1 MYKLN
6 RFFILR
12 KTLNR
17 QKYLST
23 IVNGVEEPIK
33 PWKKIP
39 GPLSLPIIGQI
50 LHFLPGGWLHK
61 RSIELQQLL
70 YENYGPI
77 VRLDGNLGFPPIT
90 FLFDP
95 EAAITLFRKEESLPF
110 RPGFESLVYHRKHF
124 YNKNVDDSC
133 GVLFE
138 LKSKRNKQ
146 NMIETNLFNELNLW
160 ALESTGLV
168 TFGERLNC
176 LDPNLSN
183 NSPAMK
189 LIKTQQESL
198 CMIEKLDFQPSLWK
212 YITTPAYKKGIK
224 TFDDNLRYTWFFID
238 RAIQKLKSKE
248 DTSDE
253 IKGIFEKIFK
263 IDRDVAVTLA
273 NDLILAGVDTSANTS
288 LGILYHLAA
297 NLEKQNKLRE
307 EVLSKQTSTYLKA
320 CIKEGMRLY
329 PVVGGNFRKTM
340 KEHEVLGYRIPKNMV
355 IILGNQYLCS
365 VEDQFPQP
373 SEFIPERWIVDKNN
387 PLYYGNAHPFAYAP
401 FGFGVRSCVG
411 RRIADLQIEM
421 LISKIVE
428 NFKLDWI
435 GPPPKRTRRS
445 TLNYILEPYN
455 LVFNDI

>member
-133 GVLFE
+133 GVLFDQGE
-138 LKSKRNKQ
+138 DWKKLRSLVNPVMMHTKTIKLYTNALAEVADDMVHRLKSKRNKQ

-273 NDLILAGVDTSANTS
+273 NDLILAGVDT
-288 LGILYHLAA
+288 
-297 NLEKQNKLRE
+297 
-307 EVLSKQTSTYLKA
+307 
-320 CIKEGMRLY
+320 
-329 PVVGGNFRKTM
+329 
-340 KEHEVLGYRIPKNMV
+340 MV